1 MDDKSADMENTI
13 HCVEV
18 RQSFKNSRSFY
29 YSYLARSWCK
39 TIFGL
44 ILFFILTYYGI
55 PCIWADELIHC
66 NMHDVWYQCS
76 GIPHQFYLAVLFM
89 ALALLLIYLSSTF
102 FTLWWLGLPCLG
114 QLSKLMTAYRRELH
128 NRGE

>member
-44 ILFFILTYYGI
+44 ILFFILAYYGI
-55 PCIWADELIHC
+55 PSAANNI
-66 NMHDVWYQCS
+66 N
-76 GIPHQFYLAVLFM
+76 
-89 ALALLLIYLSSTF
+89 
-102 FTLWWLGLPCLG
+102 GLRYPKKGLKKDSIFG
-114 QLSKLMTAYRRELH
+114 
-128 NRGE
+128 

>member
-29 YSYLARSWCK
+29 YSYLARSWCE

-44 ILFFILTYYGI
+44 ILFVILSYYGI
-55 PCIWADELIHC
+55 PSIWADELTHC
-66 NMHDVWYQCS
+66 NVHDVWYQCS
-76 GIPHQFYLAVLFM
+76 GDKIIKIHMNTLNS
-89 ALALLLIYLSSTF
+89 LLLWKSFS
-102 FTLWWLGLPCLG
+102 
-114 QLSKLMTAYRRELH
+114 
-128 NRGE
+128 